1 MKKLR
6 NFVFIICILTMSL
19 LSSCNI
25 ASLNSEVNDMKGQLI
40 GNSFECQFYDNYGE
54 KFLTAS
60 GTKIGMTGNIVKES
74 KINSSDGTTATEYA
88 LSSVVTINIDGKQI
102 QSCGDTIIF
111 EESSLKPD
119 AEFQLSDIESGSSD
133 GFSENT
139 IISGIVNDYKNFFG
153 KGQVVVIQS
162 QLGVPICAYSG
173 DDVYWEVR
181 NDLPKTTKLMIDG
194 KALYIHRANFQI
206 IDKDLIYFAF
216 YKGQPIGFFLMFP
229 ELNQVVKHLNG
240 KMNLFGKLKFMYYLK
255 ARKIDVALGQL
266 FGVVPEFQGKGV
278 EAAMI
283 KRFTECIIEKGREYK
298 YLELNWVGDFNPPM
312 IHLMDYIGAKVV
324 RTYVT
329 YRKLFRDDIEFV
341 RSADKMQNID

>member
-1 MKKLR
+1 MRKSKIALST
-6 NFVFIICILTMSL
+6 ICILAMVIC
-19 LSSCNI
+19 LSGCDI
-25 ASLNSEVNDMKGQLI
+25 ASWNSGVNDIKGQLV

-60 GTKIGMTGNIVKES
+60 GTKVGMTGNVVKES
-74 KINSSDGTTATEYA
+74 DINSSDGTTETAYS

-111 EESSLKPD
+111 EESGLKSD
-119 AEFQLSDIESGSSD
+119 AEFQLSDIESSSSGS
-133 GFSENT
+133 FSENT

-206 IDKDLIYFAF
+206 IDKNLI
-216 YKGQPIGFFLMFP
+216 
-229 ELNQVVKHLNG
+229 
-240 KMNLFGKLKFMYYLK
+240 
-255 ARKIDVALGQL
+255 D
-266 FGVVPEFQGKGV
+266 
-278 EAAMI
+278 
-283 KRFTECIIEKGREYK
+283 
-298 YLELNWVGDFNPPM
+298 
-312 IHLMDYIGAKVV
+312 
-324 RTYVT
+324 
-329 YRKLFRDDIEFV
+329 
-341 RSADKMQNID
+341 

>member
-1 MKKLR
+1 MKKSKIALST
-6 NFVFIICILTMSL
+6 ICILAMVIC
-19 LSSCNI
+19 LSGCDI
-25 ASLNSEVNDMKGQLI
+25 ASWNSGVNDIKGQLV

-60 GTKIGMTGNIVKES
+60 GTKVGMTGNVVKES
-74 KINSSDGTTATEYA
+74 DINSSDGTTETAYS

-111 EESSLKPD
+111 EESGLKPD
-119 AEFQLSDIESGSSD
+119 AEFQLSDIESSSSGS
-133 GFSENT
+133 FSENT

-206 IDKDLIYFAF
+206 IDKNLI
-216 YKGQPIGFFLMFP
+216 
-229 ELNQVVKHLNG
+229 
-240 KMNLFGKLKFMYYLK
+240 
-255 ARKIDVALGQL
+255 D
-266 FGVVPEFQGKGV
+266 
-278 EAAMI
+278 
-283 KRFTECIIEKGREYK
+283 
-298 YLELNWVGDFNPPM
+298 
-312 IHLMDYIGAKVV
+312 
-324 RTYVT
+324 
-329 YRKLFRDDIEFV
+329 
-341 RSADKMQNID
+341 